1 MFIDRKKHYEAWKRQ
16 SSTGSFTAEDIKNA
30 IYLDKNKV
38 NIKESK
44 AQEDDNVFRQHRW
57 FKDYQKW

>member
-44 AQEDDNVFRQHRW
+44 DIDDIKV
-57 FKDYQKW
+57 